1 MKKRTIYKLEKEILQ
16 HRMYL
21 VNANLSSNTLI
32 EEGMKLAVMYE
43 IVKAMKILASEYV
56 ITEVFWNYIYEKES
70 SVMYLYHLLEV
81 SGYSFTDSLADVL
94 MDEINHSMEVIACV

>member
-1 MKKRTIYKLEKEILQ
+1 MKKRVIYKLEKELLQ

-21 VNANLSSNTLI
+21 VNANFSSNTLI
-32 EEGMKLAVMYE
+32 EEAMKLAVMHE
-43 IVKAMKILASEYV
+43 IVKAMKILAFEYV
-56 ITEVFWNYIYEKES
+56 ISEVFWNYIYAKES
-70 SVMYLYHLLEV
+70 SVMYLYCLLEV